1 MYTHTH
7 IYKYT
12 YEKDKFM
19 SKLKRSFKN
28 ERIRTDQKYQSAP

>member
-12 YEKDKFM
+12 YI
-19 SKLKRSFKN
+19 LKYMWICTAELIVN
-28 ERIRTDQKYQSAP
+28 ECINTA